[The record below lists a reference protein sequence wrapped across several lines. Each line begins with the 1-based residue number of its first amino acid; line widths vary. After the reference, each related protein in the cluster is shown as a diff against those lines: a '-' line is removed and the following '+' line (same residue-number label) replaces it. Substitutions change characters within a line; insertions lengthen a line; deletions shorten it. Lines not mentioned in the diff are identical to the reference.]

1 MNDILA
7 TIIVAL
13 ITDTLLR
20 ELPDHCEPDYYKNW
34 STRHLSDDKSQDG
47 LSGNGVSDL
56 DKLTKIGRHTEMGA
70 NRLNLGVQPVTG
82 LAKSAIGGHGIVKA
96 NSFIE
101 GSWSDNGAGMS

>member
-1 MNDILA
+1 
-7 TIIVAL
+7 
-13 ITDTLLR
+13 
-20 ELPDHCEPDYYKNW
+20 
-34 STRHLSDDKSQDG
+34 
-47 LSGNGVSDL
+47 
-56 DKLTKIGRHTEMGA
+56 MGA